1 MKKWLGISD
10 TERYNDYIIRWHKY
24 LKKIQR
30 SMKDLSQEE
39 IRTLN
44 LYNLKTFYMKAYVS
58 EDTFFDE
65 VKQRINMSEDMFGL

>member
-1 MKKWLGISD
+1 
-10 TERYNDYIIRWHKY
+10 
-24 LKKIQR
+24 
-30 SMKDLSQEE
+30 MKDLSQEQ

-65 VKQRINMSEDMFGL
+65 VKERINMSEDMFGL

>member
-10 TERYNDYIIRWHKY
+10 TERYNDYIIRRHKY

-44 LYNLKTFYMKAYVS
+44 LYNLKTFYMKSYVS

-65 VKQRINMSEDMFGL
+65 VKERIDKSEDMFGL